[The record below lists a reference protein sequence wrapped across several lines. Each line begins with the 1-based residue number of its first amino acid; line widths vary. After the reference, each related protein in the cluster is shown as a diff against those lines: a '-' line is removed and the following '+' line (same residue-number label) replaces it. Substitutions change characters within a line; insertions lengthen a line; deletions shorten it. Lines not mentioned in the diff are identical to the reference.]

1 MSFPGAY
8 APLTLKGNII
18 IDDVLASCYA
28 SVHHDLAHIGMIP
41 IRRVPDVTDWILG
54 HDEKSS
60 AYITIFQEWM
70 EWLLLY

>member
-1 MSFPGAY
+1 MSFPGVY

-18 IDDVLASCYA
+18 IDEVLASCYA
-28 SVHHDLAHIGMIP
+28 SVPHDLARVGMTP
-41 IRRVPDVTDWILG
+41 IRLVSDVTDWILD

-60 AYITIFQEWM
+60 AYITIFQDCM